1 MQKVNLKKHG
11 ALLCA
16 FLAVAA
22 AAVLRQIGFC
32 VNEQLDQF
40 FTILRAVIYIGLFV
54 AWGISVRSRIIQ
66 PQVRRYLTA
75 VSALMIFWMTVRSIR
90 YSLEEALWVMRH
102 LWYLYYLPMLFIPLL
117 AVFIALSLGKPES
130 FHLPKWTVLLYIPTA
145 ALLLLVLTNDLH
157 QLVFVFPADAVVWRD
172 DYHYAIGYFLA
183 VCWMILCTVTA
194 LVTMLIKCR
203 IPHGRKALMLPFVPT
218 AIALLYGV
226 LYVLRVL
233 GVFRL
238 MWLRIIAGDM
248 TVVFCLLITATLESC
263 IQCGLIQ
270 SNTHYNDLLL
280 SCTLRV
286 QLTDPEYQLLLSS
299 RSAEPIPLQ
308 TMRQTETGPVRL
320 DGGLRLSGAPVRGG
334 HVLWTEDVSELLEVL
349 EELQDVKD
357 SLEDNNALLRAEYTL
372 KAREAHIAEQD
383 RLYNIIQ
390 RETVPRIKLLAELTD
405 ACETMGDEAQR
416 KQILGKMAVIGA
428 YLKRRSNLIFLAD
441 KTPLFQEKELH
452 LTFGESMDNLE
463 LCGITCGL
471 LSELEGPVEARQLM
485 KMYDLFEEI
494 VERSIDTMSTI
505 TVWIGPADGALRM
518 TVNTDSTAE
527 LSPLVSDSV
536 SALRDEDGEWQLCM
550 VLRAGGALE

>member
-40 FTILRAVIYIGLFV
+40 FTILRAAIYIGLFV

-117 AVFIALSLGKPES
+117 AVFIALSLGKPER
-130 FHLPKWTVLLYIPTA
+130 FRLPKWTVLLYIPTA

-157 QLVFVFPADAVVWRD
+157 QLVFRFPEDAVVWMNEYR
-172 DYHYAIGYFLA
+172 YGIVYFP
-183 VCWMILCTVTA
+183 VVGWMVLCALTA
-194 LVTMLIKCR
+194 LVIMLVKCR
-203 IPHGRKALMLPFVPT
+203 VPNSRKVLVLPFVPVVLSV
-218 AIALLYGV
+218 IYGALYIFQLP
-226 LYVLRVL
+226 
-233 GVFRL
+233 
-238 MWLRIIAGDM
+238 WLRLIAGDV
-248 TVVFCLLITATLESC
+248 TVVFCLLIAATLESC

-286 QLTDPEYQLLLSS
+286 QLTDPEYQRLLSS

-308 TMRQTETGPVRL
+308 IMRQTETGPVRL

-390 RETVPRIKLLAELTD
+390 RETAPRIKLLAELTD
-405 ACETMGDEAQR
+405 AFETMGDEAQR

-505 TVWIGPADGALRM
+505 TVWIGPADGALRI
-518 TVNTDSTAE
+518 TINTDSAAD
-527 LSPLVSDSV
+527 LSPLGSDSV

-550 VLRAGGALE
+550 VLRAGGELE

>member
-40 FTILRAVIYIGLFV
+40 FTILRAAIYIGLFV

-130 FHLPKWTVLLYIPTA
+130 FRLPKWTVLLYIPTA

-157 QLVFVFPADAVVWRD
+157 QLVFRFPEDAVVWMNEYRYD
-172 DYHYAIGYFLA
+172 IVYFP
-183 VCWMILCTVTA
+183 VVGWMVLCALTA
-194 LVTMLIKCR
+194 LVIMLVKCR
-203 IPHGRKALMLPFVPT
+203 VPNSRKVLVLPFVPVVLSV
-218 AIALLYGV
+218 IYGALYIFQLP
-226 LYVLRVL
+226 
-233 GVFRL
+233 
-238 MWLRIIAGDM
+238 WLRLIAGDV
-248 TVVFCLLITATLESC
+248 TVVFCLLIAATLESC

-286 QLTDPEYQLLLSS
+286 QLTDPEYQRLLSS

-308 TMRQTETGPVRL
+308 IMRQTETGPVRL

-505 TVWIGPADGALRM
+505 TVWIGPADGALRI
-518 TVNTDSTAE
+518 TINTDSAAD
-527 LSPLVSDSV
+527 LSPLGSDSV

>member
-40 FTILRAVIYIGLFV
+40 FTILRAAIYIGLFV

-130 FHLPKWTVLLYIPTA
+130 FRLPKWTVLLYIPTA

-157 QLVFVFPADAVVWRD
+157 QLVFRFPEDAVVWMNEYR
-172 DYHYAIGYFLA
+172 YGIVYFP
-183 VCWMILCTVTA
+183 VVGWMVLCALTA
-194 LVTMLIKCR
+194 LVIMLVKCR
-203 IPHGRKALMLPFVPT
+203 VPNSRKVLVLPFVPVVLSV
-218 AIALLYGV
+218 IYGALYIFQLP
-226 LYVLRVL
+226 
-233 GVFRL
+233 
-238 MWLRIIAGDM
+238 WLRLIAGDV
-248 TVVFCLLITATLESC
+248 TVVFCLLIAATLESC

-286 QLTDPEYQLLLSS
+286 QLTDPEYQRLLSS

-308 TMRQTETGPVRL
+308 IMRQTETGPVRL

-390 RETVPRIKLLAELTD
+390 RETAPRIKLLAELTD
-405 ACETMGDEAQR
+405 AFETMGDEAQR

-452 LTFGESMDNLE
+452 LTFGDSMDNLE

-471 LSELEGPVEARQLM
+471 LSELEGLVEARQLM

-494 VERSIDTMSTI
+494 VERSIDTMTTI
-505 TVWIGPADGALRM
+505 TVWIGPADGALRI
-518 TVNTDSTAE
+518 TVNTDSAAD

-550 VLRAGGALE
+550 VLRAGGELE

>member
-1 MQKVNLKKHG
+1 MQKLNLKKHR
-11 ALLCA
+11 A
-16 FLAVAA
+16 FFCVAFAVTA
-22 AAVLRQIGFC
+22 AAVLRQIGFQ
-32 VNEQLDQF
+32 VEAPFNWLFSF
-40 FTILRAVIYIGLFV
+40 FRSVIYIMLFA
-54 AWGISVRSRIIQ
+54 AWGISVCRRIIQ

-75 VSALMIFWMTVRSIR
+75 ISALMVFWVTARTLR
-90 YSLEEALWVMRH
+90 HLFAETPWTLRH

-117 AVFIALSLGKPES
+117 ALFVALSLGKPDN
-130 FHLPKWTVLLYIPTA
+130 FRLPKWTALLYIPTA

-157 QLVFVFPADAVVWRD
+157 QLVFRFPEDAVVWMNEYR
-172 DYHYAIGYFLA
+172 YGIVYFP
-183 VCWMILCTVTA
+183 VVGWMVLCALTA
-194 LVTMLIKCR
+194 LVIMLVKCR
-203 IPHGRKALMLPFVPT
+203 VPNSRKVLVLPFVPVVLSV
-218 AIALLYGV
+218 IYGALYIFQLP
-226 LYVLRVL
+226 
-233 GVFRL
+233 
-238 MWLRIIAGDM
+238 WLRLIAGDV
-248 TVVFCLLITATLESC
+248 TVVFCLLIAATLESC

-286 QLTDPEYQLLLSS
+286 QLTDPEYQRLLSS

-308 TMRQTETGPVRL
+308 IMRQTETGPVRL

-390 RETVPRIKLLAELTD
+390 RETAPRIKLLAELTD
-405 ACETMGDEAQR
+405 AFETMGDEAQR

-505 TVWIGPADGALRM
+505 TVWIGPADGALRI
-518 TVNTDSTAE
+518 TINTDSAAD
-527 LSPLVSDSV
+527 LSPLGSDSV

-550 VLRAGGALE
+550 VLRAGGELE

>member
-40 FTILRAVIYIGLFV
+40 FTILRAAIYIGLFV

-130 FHLPKWTVLLYIPTA
+130 FRLPKWTVLLYIPTA

-157 QLVFVFPADAVVWRD
+157 QLVFRFPEDAVVWMNEYR
-172 DYHYAIGYFLA
+172 YGIVYFP
-183 VCWMILCTVTA
+183 VVGWMVLCALTA
-194 LVTMLIKCR
+194 LVIMLVKCR
-203 IPHGRKALMLPFVPT
+203 VPNSRKVLVLPFVPVVLSV
-218 AIALLYGV
+218 IYGALYIFQLP
-226 LYVLRVL
+226 
-233 GVFRL
+233 
-238 MWLRIIAGDM
+238 WLRLIAGDV
-248 TVVFCLLITATLESC
+248 TVVFCLLIAATLESC

-270 SNTHYNDLLL
+270 SNTHYRELFDA
-280 SCTLRV
+280 STV
-286 QLTDPEYQLLLSS
+286 GAQITDPEYHVVLSS
-299 RSAEPIPLQ
+299 RAAQEVNIETL
-308 TMRQTETGPVRL
+308 RQTQQAPVML
-320 DGGLRLSGAPVRGG
+320 EGGIRLSGAPVRGG

-390 RETVPRIKLLAELTD
+390 RETAPRIKLLAELTD
-405 ACETMGDEAQR
+405 AFETMGDEAQR

-505 TVWIGPADGALRM
+505 TVWIGPADGALRI
-518 TVNTDSTAE
+518 TINTDSAAD
-527 LSPLVSDSV
+527 LSPLGSDSV

>member
-40 FTILRAVIYIGLFV
+40 FTILRAAIYIGLFV

-130 FHLPKWTVLLYIPTA
+130 FRLPKWTVLLYIPTA

-157 QLVFVFPADAVVWRD
+157 QLVFRFPEDAVVWMNEYR
-172 DYHYAIGYFLA
+172 YGIVYFP
-183 VCWMILCTVTA
+183 VVGWMVLCALTA
-194 LVTMLIKCR
+194 LVIMLVKCR
-203 IPHGRKALMLPFVPT
+203 VPNSRKVLVLPFVPVVLSV
-218 AIALLYGV
+218 IYGALYIFQLP
-226 LYVLRVL
+226 
-233 GVFRL
+233 
-238 MWLRIIAGDM
+238 WLRLIAGDV
-248 TVVFCLLITATLESC
+248 TVVFCLLIAATLESC

-286 QLTDPEYQLLLSS
+286 QLTDPEYQRLLSS

-308 TMRQTETGPVRL
+308 IMRQTETGPVRL

-390 RETVPRIKLLAELTD
+390 RETAPRIKLLAELTD
-405 ACETMGDEAQR
+405 TFENTQNEAQR
-416 KQILGKMAVIGA
+416 RQLLGKMAVIGA

-441 KTPLFQEKELH
+441 KMPLFQEKELH

-463 LCGITCGL
+463 LCGVTCGL

-505 TVWIGPADGALRM
+505 TVWIGPADGALRI
-518 TVNTDSTAE
+518 TVNTDSAAN

-536 SALRDEDGEWQLCM
+536 SALRDEDGEWQLSM
-550 VLRAGGALE
+550 VLDAGGEPE

>member
-40 FTILRAVIYIGLFV
+40 FTILRAAIYIGLFV

-130 FHLPKWTVLLYIPTA
+130 FRLPKWTVLLYIPTA

-157 QLVFVFPADAVVWRD
+157 QLVFRFPEDAVVWMNEYRYD
-172 DYHYAIGYFLA
+172 IVYFP
-183 VCWMILCTVTA
+183 VVGWMVLCALTA
-194 LVTMLIKCR
+194 LVIMLVKCR
-203 IPHGRKALMLPFVPT
+203 VPNSRKVLVLPFVPVVLSV
-218 AIALLYGV
+218 IYGALYIFQLP
-226 LYVLRVL
+226 
-233 GVFRL
+233 
-238 MWLRIIAGDM
+238 WLRLIAGDV
-248 TVVFCLLITATLESC
+248 TVVFCLLIAATLESC

-286 QLTDPEYQLLLSS
+286 QLTDPEYQRLLSS

-308 TMRQTETGPVRL
+308 IMRQTETGPVRL

-471 LSELEGPVEARQLM
+471 LSELERPVEARQLM

-494 VERSIDTMSTI
+494 VERSIDTMTTI
-505 TVWIGPADGALRM
+505 TVWIGPADGALRI
-518 TVNTDSTAE
+518 TINTDSAAD
-527 LSPLVSDSV
+527 LSPLGSDSV

-550 VLRAGGALE
+550 VLRAGGELE

>member
-22 AAVLRQIGFC
+22 AAVLRQNGFC
-32 VNEQLDQF
+32 VVNEQLDQF
-40 FTILRAVIYIGLFV
+40 FAILRAAIYIGLFV

-130 FHLPKWTVLLYIPTA
+130 FRLPKWTVLLYIPTA

-157 QLVFVFPADAVVWRD
+157 QLVFRFPEDAVVWMNEYR
-172 DYHYAIGYFLA
+172 YGIVYFP
-183 VCWMILCTVTA
+183 VVGWMVLCALTA
-194 LVTMLIKCR
+194 LVIMLVKCR
-203 IPHGRKALMLPFVPT
+203 VPNSRKVLVLPFVPVVLSV
-218 AIALLYGV
+218 IYGALYIFQLP
-226 LYVLRVL
+226 
-233 GVFRL
+233 
-238 MWLRIIAGDM
+238 WLRLIAGDV
-248 TVVFCLLITATLESC
+248 TVVFCLLIAATLESC

-286 QLTDPEYQLLLSS
+286 QLTDPEYQRLLSS

-308 TMRQTETGPVRL
+308 IMRQTETGPVRL

-390 RETVPRIKLLAELTD
+390 RETAPRIKLLAELTD
-405 ACETMGDEAQR
+405 AFETMGDEAQR

-505 TVWIGPADGALRM
+505 TVWIGPADGALRI
-518 TVNTDSTAE
+518 TVNTDSAAN
-527 LSPLVSDSV
+527 LSPLGSDSV

-550 VLRAGGALE
+550 VLRAGGVLE

>member
-40 FTILRAVIYIGLFV
+40 FTILRAAIYIGLFV

-130 FHLPKWTVLLYIPTA
+130 FRLPKWTVLLYIPTA

-157 QLVFVFPADAVVWRD
+157 QLVFRFPEDAVVWMNEYR
-172 DYHYAIGYFLA
+172 YGIVYFP
-183 VCWMILCTVTA
+183 VVGWMVLCALTA
-194 LVTMLIKCR
+194 LVIMLVKCR
-203 IPHGRKALMLPFVPT
+203 VPNSRKVLVLPFVPVVLSV
-218 AIALLYGV
+218 IYGALYIFQLP
-226 LYVLRVL
+226 
-233 GVFRL
+233 
-238 MWLRIIAGDM
+238 WLRLIAGDV
-248 TVVFCLLITATLESC
+248 TVVFCLLIAATLESC

-286 QLTDPEYQLLLSS
+286 QLTDPEYQRLLSS

-308 TMRQTETGPVRL
+308 IMRQTETGPVRL

-390 RETVPRIKLLAELTD
+390 RETAPRIKLLAELTD
-405 ACETMGDEAQR
+405 AFETMGDEAQR

-494 VERSIDTMSTI
+494 VERSIDTMTTI
-505 TVWIGPADGALRM
+505 TVWIGPADGALRI
-518 TVNTDSTAE
+518 TINTDSAAD
-527 LSPLVSDSV
+527 LSPLGSDSV
-536 SALRDEDGEWQLCM
+536 LALRDEDGEWQLCM

>member
-40 FTILRAVIYIGLFV
+40 FTILRAAIYIGLFV

-130 FHLPKWTVLLYIPTA
+130 FRLPKWTVLLYIPTA

-157 QLVFVFPADAVVWRD
+157 QLVFRFPEDAVVWMNEYR
-172 DYHYAIGYFLA
+172 YAIVYFP
-183 VCWMILCTVTA
+183 VVGWMVLCALTA
-194 LVTMLIKCR
+194 LVIMLVKCR
-203 IPHGRKALMLPFVPT
+203 VPNSRKVLVLPFVPVVLSV
-218 AIALLYGV
+218 IYGALYIFQLP
-226 LYVLRVL
+226 
-233 GVFRL
+233 
-238 MWLRIIAGDM
+238 WLRLIAGDV
-248 TVVFCLLITATLESC
+248 TVVFCLLIAATLESC

-286 QLTDPEYQLLLSS
+286 QLTDPEYQRLLSS

-308 TMRQTETGPVRL
+308 IMRQTETGPVRL

-390 RETVPRIKLLAELTD
+390 RETAPRIKLLAELTD
-405 ACETMGDEAQR
+405 AFETMGDEAQR

-471 LSELEGPVEARQLM
+471 LSELERPVEARQLM

-494 VERSIDTMSTI
+494 VERSIDTMTTI
-505 TVWIGPADGALRM
+505 TVWIGPADGALRI
-518 TVNTDSTAE
+518 TINTDSAAD
-527 LSPLVSDSV
+527 LSPLGSDSV

-550 VLRAGGALE
+550 VLRAGGELE

>member
-40 FTILRAVIYIGLFV
+40 FTILRAAIYIGLFV

-130 FHLPKWTVLLYIPTA
+130 FRLPKWTVLLYIPTA

-157 QLVFVFPADAVVWRD
+157 QLVFRFPEDAVVWMNEYR
-172 DYHYAIGYFLA
+172 YGIVYFP
-183 VCWMILCTVTA
+183 VVGWMVLCALTA
-194 LVTMLIKCR
+194 LVIMLVKCR
-203 IPHGRKALMLPFVPT
+203 VPNSRKVLVLPFVPVVLSV
-218 AIALLYGV
+218 IYGALYIFQLP
-226 LYVLRVL
+226 
-233 GVFRL
+233 
-238 MWLRIIAGDM
+238 WLRLIAGDV
-248 TVVFCLLITATLESC
+248 TVVFCLLIAATLESC

-286 QLTDPEYQLLLSS
+286 QLTDPEYQRLLSS

-308 TMRQTETGPVRL
+308 IMRQTETGPVRL

-390 RETVPRIKLLAELTD
+390 RETAPRIKLLAELTD
-405 ACETMGDEAQR
+405 AFETMGDEAQR

-505 TVWIGPADGALRM
+505 TVWIGPADGALRI
-518 TVNTDSTAE
+518 TINTDSAAD
-527 LSPLVSDSV
+527 LSPLGSDSD

-550 VLRAGGALE
+550 VLRAGGELE

>member
-22 AAVLRQIGFC
+22 AAVLRQNGFC
-32 VNEQLDQF
+32 VVNEQLDQF
-40 FTILRAVIYIGLFV
+40 FAILRAAIYIGLFV

-117 AVFIALSLGKPES
+117 ALFVALSLGKPDN
-130 FHLPKWTVLLYIPTA
+130 FRLPKWTALLYIPTA

-157 QLVFVFPADAVVWRD
+157 QLVFRFPEDAVVWMNEYR
-172 DYHYAIGYFLA
+172 YGIVYFP
-183 VCWMILCTVTA
+183 VVGWMVLCALTA
-194 LVTMLIKCR
+194 LVIMLVKCR
-203 IPHGRKALMLPFVPT
+203 VPNSRKVLVLPFVPVVLSV
-218 AIALLYGV
+218 IYGALYIFQLP
-226 LYVLRVL
+226 
-233 GVFRL
+233 
-238 MWLRIIAGDM
+238 WLRLIAGDV
-248 TVVFCLLITATLESC
+248 TVVFCLLIAATLESC

-286 QLTDPEYQLLLSS
+286 QLTDPEYQRLLSS

-308 TMRQTETGPVRL
+308 IMRQTETGPVRL

-390 RETVPRIKLLAELTD
+390 RETAPRIKLLAELTD
-405 ACETMGDEAQR
+405 AFETMGDEAQR

-494 VERSIDTMSTI
+494 VERSIDTMTTI
-505 TVWIGPADGALRM
+505 TVWIGPADGALRI
-518 TVNTDSTAE
+518 TINTDSAAD
-527 LSPLVSDSV
+527 LSPLGSDSV

-550 VLRAGGALE
+550 VLRAGGELE

>member
-40 FTILRAVIYIGLFV
+40 FTILRAAIYIGLFV

-130 FHLPKWTVLLYIPTA
+130 FRLPKWTVLLYIPTA

-157 QLVFVFPADAVVWRD
+157 QLVFRFPEDAVVWMNEYR
-172 DYHYAIGYFLA
+172 YGIVYFP
-183 VCWMILCTVTA
+183 VVGWMVLCALTA
-194 LVTMLIKCR
+194 LVIMLVKCR
-203 IPHGRKALMLPFVPT
+203 VPNSRKVLVLPFVPVVLSV
-218 AIALLYGV
+218 IYGALYIFQLP
-226 LYVLRVL
+226 
-233 GVFRL
+233 
-238 MWLRIIAGDM
+238 WLRLIAGDV

-286 QLTDPEYQLLLSS
+286 QLTDPEYQRLLSS

-308 TMRQTETGPVRL
+308 IMRQTETGPVRL

-390 RETVPRIKLLAELTD
+390 RETAPRIKLLAELTD
-405 ACETMGDEAQR
+405 AFETMGDEAQR

-494 VERSIDTMSTI
+494 VERSIDTMTTI
-505 TVWIGPADGALRM
+505 TVWIGPADGALRI
-518 TVNTDSTAE
+518 TINTDSAAD
-527 LSPLVSDSV
+527 LSPLGSDSV

-550 VLRAGGALE
+550 VLRAGGELE

>member
-40 FTILRAVIYIGLFV
+40 FTILRAAIYIGLFV

-130 FHLPKWTVLLYIPTA
+130 FRLPKWTVLLYIPTA

-157 QLVFVFPADAVVWRD
+157 QLVFRFPEDAVVWMNEYR
-172 DYHYAIGYFLA
+172 YGIVYFP
-183 VCWMILCTVTA
+183 VVGWMVLCALTA
-194 LVTMLIKCR
+194 LVIMLVKCR
-203 IPHGRKALMLPFVPT
+203 VPNSRKVLVLPFVPVVLSV
-218 AIALLYGV
+218 IYGALYIFQLP
-226 LYVLRVL
+226 
-233 GVFRL
+233 
-238 MWLRIIAGDM
+238 WLRLIAGDV
-248 TVVFCLLITATLESC
+248 TVVFCLLIAATLESC

-286 QLTDPEYQLLLSS
+286 QLTDPEYQRLLSS

-308 TMRQTETGPVRL
+308 IMRQTETGPVRL

-390 RETVPRIKLLAELTD
+390 RETAPRIKLLAELTD

-471 LSELEGPVEARQLM
+471 LSELERPVEARQLM

-494 VERSIDTMSTI
+494 VERSIDTMTTI
-505 TVWIGPADGALRM
+505 TVWIGPADGALRI
-518 TVNTDSTAE
+518 TINTDSAAD
-527 LSPLVSDSV
+527 LSPLGSDSV

-550 VLRAGGALE
+550 VLRAGGELE

>member
-40 FTILRAVIYIGLFV
+40 FTILRAAIYIGLFV

-130 FHLPKWTVLLYIPTA
+130 FRLPKWTVLLYIPTA

-157 QLVFVFPADAVVWRD
+157 QLVFRFPEDAVVWMNEYR
-172 DYHYAIGYFLA
+172 YGIVYFP
-183 VCWMILCTVTA
+183 VVGWMVLCALTA
-194 LVTMLIKCR
+194 LVIMLVKCR
-203 IPHGRKALMLPFVPT
+203 VPNSRKVLVLPFVPVVLSV
-218 AIALLYGV
+218 IYGALYIFQLP
-226 LYVLRVL
+226 
-233 GVFRL
+233 
-238 MWLRIIAGDM
+238 WLRLIAGDV
-248 TVVFCLLITATLESC
+248 TVVFCLLIAATLESC
-263 IQCGLIQ
+263 IQCCLIQ
-270 SNTHYNDLLL
+270 SNTHYRELFDA
-280 SCTLRV
+280 STV
-286 QLTDPEYQLLLSS
+286 GAQITDPEYHVVLSS
-299 RSAEPIPLQ
+299 RAAQEVNIETL
-308 TMRQTETGPVRL
+308 RQTQQAPVML
-320 DGGLRLSGAPVRGG
+320 EGGIRLSGAPVRGG

-390 RETVPRIKLLAELTD
+390 RETAPRIKLLAELTD
-405 ACETMGDEAQR
+405 AFETMGDEAQR

-505 TVWIGPADGALRM
+505 TVWIGPADGALRI
-518 TVNTDSTAE
+518 TINTDSAAD
-527 LSPLVSDSV
+527 LSPLGSDSV

>member
-22 AAVLRQIGFC
+22 AAVLRQNGFC
-32 VNEQLDQF
+32 VVNEQLDQF
-40 FTILRAVIYIGLFV
+40 FAILRAAIYIGLFV

-130 FHLPKWTVLLYIPTA
+130 FRLPKWTVLLYIPTA

-157 QLVFVFPADAVVWRD
+157 QLVFRFPEDAVVWMNEYR
-172 DYHYAIGYFLA
+172 YGIVYFP
-183 VCWMILCTVTA
+183 VVGWMVLCALTA
-194 LVTMLIKCR
+194 LVIMLVKCR
-203 IPHGRKALMLPFVPT
+203 VPNSRKVLVLPFVPVVLSV
-218 AIALLYGV
+218 IYGALYIFQLP
-226 LYVLRVL
+226 
-233 GVFRL
+233 
-238 MWLRIIAGDM
+238 WLRLIAGDV
-248 TVVFCLLITATLESC
+248 TVVFCLLIAATLESC

-286 QLTDPEYQLLLSS
+286 QLTDPEYQRLLSS

-308 TMRQTETGPVRL
+308 IMRQTETGPVRL

-390 RETVPRIKLLAELTD
+390 RETAPRIKLLAELTD
-405 ACETMGDEAQR
+405 AFETMGDEAQR

-505 TVWIGPADGALRM
+505 TVWIGPADGALRI
-518 TVNTDSTAE
+518 TINTDSAAD
-527 LSPLVSDSV
+527 LSPLGSDSV

-550 VLRAGGALE
+550 VLRAGGELE

>member
-40 FTILRAVIYIGLFV
+40 FTILRAAIYIGLFV

-130 FHLPKWTVLLYIPTA
+130 FRLPKWTVLLYIPTA

-157 QLVFVFPADAVVWRD
+157 QLVFRFPEDAVVWMNEYR
-172 DYHYAIGYFLA
+172 YGIVYFP
-183 VCWMILCTVTA
+183 VVGWMVLCALTA
-194 LVTMLIKCR
+194 LVIMLVKCR
-203 IPHGRKALMLPFVPT
+203 VPNSRKVLVLPFVPVVLSV
-218 AIALLYGV
+218 IYGALYIFQLP
-226 LYVLRVL
+226 
-233 GVFRL
+233 
-238 MWLRIIAGDM
+238 WLRLIAGDV

-286 QLTDPEYQLLLSS
+286 QLTDPEYQRLLSS

-308 TMRQTETGPVRL
+308 IMRQTETGPVRL

-390 RETVPRIKLLAELTD
+390 RETAPRIKLLAELTD
-405 ACETMGDEAQR
+405 AFETMGDEAQR

-471 LSELEGPVEARQLM
+471 LSELERPVEARQLM

-494 VERSIDTMSTI
+494 VERSIDTMTTI
-505 TVWIGPADGALRM
+505 TVWIGPADGALRI
-518 TVNTDSTAE
+518 TINTDSAAD
-527 LSPLVSDSV
+527 LSPLGSDSV

>member
-1 MQKVNLKKHG
+1 MQKLNLKKHR
-11 ALLCA
+11 A
-16 FLAVAA
+16 FFCVAFAVTA
-22 AAVLRQIGFC
+22 AAVLRQIGFQ
-32 VNEQLDQF
+32 VEAPFNWLFSF
-40 FTILRAVIYIGLFV
+40 FRSVIYIMLFA
-54 AWGISVRSRIIQ
+54 AWGISVCRRIIQ

-75 VSALMIFWMTVRSIR
+75 ISALMVFWVTARTLR
-90 YSLEEALWVMRH
+90 HLFAETPWALRH

-117 AVFIALSLGKPES
+117 ALFVALSLGKPDN
-130 FHLPKWTVLLYIPTA
+130 FRLPKWTALLYIPTA

-157 QLVFVFPADAVVWRD
+157 QLVFRFPEDAVVWMNEYR
-172 DYHYAIGYFLA
+172 YGIVYFP
-183 VCWMILCTVTA
+183 VVGWMVLCALTA
-194 LVTMLIKCR
+194 LVIMLVKCR
-203 IPHGRKALMLPFVPT
+203 VPNSRKVLVLPFVPVVLSV
-218 AIALLYGV
+218 IYGALYIFQLP
-226 LYVLRVL
+226 
-233 GVFRL
+233 
-238 MWLRIIAGDM
+238 WLRLIAGDV
-248 TVVFCLLITATLESC
+248 TVVFCLLIAATLESC

-286 QLTDPEYQLLLSS
+286 QLTDPEYQRLLSS

-308 TMRQTETGPVRL
+308 IMRQTETGPVRL

-390 RETVPRIKLLAELTD
+390 RETAPRIKLLAELTD
-405 ACETMGDEAQR
+405 AFETMGDEAQR

-471 LSELEGPVEARQLM
+471 LSELERPVEARQLM

-505 TVWIGPADGALRM
+505 TVWIGPADGALRI
-518 TVNTDSTAE
+518 TINTDSAAD
-527 LSPLVSDSV
+527 LSPLGSDSV

-550 VLRAGGALE
+550 VLRAGGESE

>member
-40 FTILRAVIYIGLFV
+40 FTILRAAIYIGLFV

-130 FHLPKWTVLLYIPTA
+130 FRLPKWTVLLYIPTA

-157 QLVFVFPADAVVWRD
+157 QLVFRFPEDAVVWMNEYR
-172 DYHYAIGYFLA
+172 YGIVYFP
-183 VCWMILCTVTA
+183 VVGWMVLCALTA
-194 LVTMLIKCR
+194 LVIMLVKCR
-203 IPHGRKALMLPFVPT
+203 VPNSRKVLVLPFVPVVLSV
-218 AIALLYGV
+218 IYGALYIFQLP
-226 LYVLRVL
+226 
-233 GVFRL
+233 
-238 MWLRIIAGDM
+238 WLRLIAGDV
-248 TVVFCLLITATLESC
+248 TVVFCLLIAATLESC

-286 QLTDPEYQLLLSS
+286 QLTDPEYQRLLSS

-308 TMRQTETGPVRL
+308 IMRQTETGPVRL

-390 RETVPRIKLLAELTD
+390 RETAPRIKLLAELTD
-405 ACETMGDEAQR
+405 AFETMGDEAQR

-505 TVWIGPADGALRM
+505 TVWIGPADGALRI
-518 TVNTDSTAE
+518 TINTDSAAD
-527 LSPLVSDSV
+527 LSPLGSDSV

-550 VLRAGGALE
+550 VLRAGGESE

>member
-1 MQKVNLKKHG
+1 MQKLNLKKHR
-11 ALLCA
+11 A
-16 FLAVAA
+16 FFCVAFAVTA
-22 AAVLRQIGFC
+22 AAVLRQIGFQ
-32 VNEQLDQF
+32 VEAPFNWLFSF
-40 FTILRAVIYIGLFV
+40 FRSVIYIMLFA
-54 AWGISVRSRIIQ
+54 AWGISVCRRIIQ

-75 VSALMIFWMTVRSIR
+75 ISALMVFWVTARTLR
-90 YSLEEALWVMRH
+90 HLFAETPWTLRH

-117 AVFIALSLGKPES
+117 ALFVALSLGKPDN
-130 FHLPKWTVLLYIPTA
+130 FRLPKWTALLYIPTA

-157 QLVFVFPADAVVWRD
+157 QLVFRFPEDAVVWMNEYR
-172 DYHYAIGYFLA
+172 YGIVYFP
-183 VCWMILCTVTA
+183 VVGWMVLCALTA
-194 LVTMLIKCR
+194 LVIMLVKCR
-203 IPHGRKALMLPFVPT
+203 VPNSRKVLVLPFVPVVLSV
-218 AIALLYGV
+218 IYGALYIFQLP
-226 LYVLRVL
+226 
-233 GVFRL
+233 
-238 MWLRIIAGDM
+238 WLRLIAGDV
-248 TVVFCLLITATLESC
+248 TVVFCLLIAATLESC

-286 QLTDPEYQLLLSS
+286 QLTDPEYQRLLSS

-308 TMRQTETGPVRL
+308 IMRQTETGPVRL

-390 RETVPRIKLLAELTD
+390 RETAPRIKLLAELTD
-405 ACETMGDEAQR
+405 AFETMGDEAQR

-471 LSELEGPVEARQLM
+471 LSELERPVEARQLM

-505 TVWIGPADGALRM
+505 TVWIGPADGALRI
-518 TVNTDSTAE
+518 TINTDSAAD
-527 LSPLVSDSV
+527 LSPLGSDSV

-550 VLRAGGALE
+550 VLRAGGESE

>member
-40 FTILRAVIYIGLFV
+40 FTILRAAIYIGLFV

-130 FHLPKWTVLLYIPTA
+130 FRLPKWTVLLYIPTA

-157 QLVFVFPADAVVWRD
+157 QLVFRFPEDAVVWMNEYRYD
-172 DYHYAIGYFLA
+172 IVYFP
-183 VCWMILCTVTA
+183 VVGWMVLCALTA
-194 LVTMLIKCR
+194 LVIMLVKCR
-203 IPHGRKALMLPFVPT
+203 VPNSRKVLVLPFVPVVLSV
-218 AIALLYGV
+218 IYGALYIFQLP
-226 LYVLRVL
+226 
-233 GVFRL
+233 
-238 MWLRIIAGDM
+238 WLRLIAGDV
-248 TVVFCLLITATLESC
+248 TVVFCLLIAATLESC

-286 QLTDPEYQLLLSS
+286 QLTDPEYQRLLSS

-308 TMRQTETGPVRL
+308 IMRQTETGPVRL

-390 RETVPRIKLLAELTD
+390 RETAPRIKLLAELTD
-405 ACETMGDEAQR
+405 AFETMGDEAQR

-494 VERSIDTMSTI
+494 VERSIDTMTTI
-505 TVWIGPADGALRM
+505 TVWIGPADGALRI
-518 TVNTDSTAE
+518 TINTDSAAD
-527 LSPLVSDSV
+527 LSPLGSDSV

-550 VLRAGGALE
+550 VLRAGGELE

>member
-40 FTILRAVIYIGLFV
+40 FTILRAAIYIGLFV

-130 FHLPKWTVLLYIPTA
+130 FRLPKWTVLLYIPTA

-157 QLVFVFPADAVVWRD
+157 QLVFRFPEDAVVWMNEYR
-172 DYHYAIGYFLA
+172 YGIVYFP
-183 VCWMILCTVTA
+183 VVGWMVLCALTA
-194 LVTMLIKCR
+194 LVIMLVKCR
-203 IPHGRKALMLPFVPT
+203 VPNSRKVLVLPFVPVVLSV
-218 AIALLYGV
+218 IYGALYIFQLP
-226 LYVLRVL
+226 
-233 GVFRL
+233 
-238 MWLRIIAGDM
+238 WLRLIAGDV
-248 TVVFCLLITATLESC
+248 TVVFCLLIAATLESC

-286 QLTDPEYQLLLSS
+286 QLTDPEYQRLLSS

-308 TMRQTETGPVRL
+308 IMRQTETGPVRL

-390 RETVPRIKLLAELTD
+390 RETAPRIKLLAELTD
-405 ACETMGDEAQR
+405 AFETMGDEAQR

-471 LSELEGPVEARQLM
+471 LSELERPVEARQLM

-494 VERSIDTMSTI
+494 VERSIDTMTTI
-505 TVWIGPADGALRM
+505 TVWIGPADGALRI
-518 TVNTDSTAE
+518 TINTDSAAD
-527 LSPLVSDSV
+527 LSPLGSDSV

-550 VLRAGGALE
+550 VLRAGGELE

>member
-40 FTILRAVIYIGLFV
+40 FTILRAAIYIGLFV

-130 FHLPKWTVLLYIPTA
+130 FRLPKWTVLLYIPTA

-157 QLVFVFPADAVVWRD
+157 QLVFRFPEDAVVWMNEYR
-172 DYHYAIGYFLA
+172 YGIVYFP
-183 VCWMILCTVTA
+183 VVGWMVLCALTA
-194 LVTMLIKCR
+194 LVIMLVKCR
-203 IPHGRKALMLPFVPT
+203 VPNSRKVLVLPFVPVVLSV
-218 AIALLYGV
+218 IYGALYIFQLP
-226 LYVLRVL
+226 
-233 GVFRL
+233 
-238 MWLRIIAGDM
+238 WLRLIAGDV
-248 TVVFCLLITATLESC
+248 TVVFCLLIAATLESC

-286 QLTDPEYQLLLSS
+286 QLTDPEYQRLLSS

-308 TMRQTETGPVRL
+308 IMRQTETGPVRL

-390 RETVPRIKLLAELTD
+390 RETAPRIKLLAELTD
-405 ACETMGDEAQR
+405 AFETMGDEAQR

-505 TVWIGPADGALRM
+505 TVWIGPADGALRI
-518 TVNTDSTAE
+518 TVNTDSAAD
-527 LSPLVSDSV
+527 LSPLGSDSV

-550 VLRAGGALE
+550 VLRAGGESE

>member
-40 FTILRAVIYIGLFV
+40 FTILRAAIYIGLFV

-130 FHLPKWTVLLYIPTA
+130 FRLPKWTVLLYIPTA

-157 QLVFVFPADAVVWRD
+157 QLVFRFPEDAVVWMNEYRYD
-172 DYHYAIGYFLA
+172 IVYFP
-183 VCWMILCTVTA
+183 VVGWMVLCALTA
-194 LVTMLIKCR
+194 LVIMLVKCR
-203 IPHGRKALMLPFVPT
+203 VPNSRKVLVLPFVPVVLSV
-218 AIALLYGV
+218 IYGALYIFQLP
-226 LYVLRVL
+226 
-233 GVFRL
+233 
-238 MWLRIIAGDM
+238 WLRLIAGDV
-248 TVVFCLLITATLESC
+248 TVVFCLLIAATLESC

-286 QLTDPEYQLLLSS
+286 QLTDPEYQRLLSS

-308 TMRQTETGPVRL
+308 IMRQTETGPVRL

-390 RETVPRIKLLAELTD
+390 RETAPRIKLLAELTD
-405 ACETMGDEAQR
+405 AFETMGDEAQR

-471 LSELEGPVEARQLM
+471 LSELERPVEARQLM

-505 TVWIGPADGALRM
+505 TVWIGPADGALRI
-518 TVNTDSTAE
+518 TINTDSAAD
-527 LSPLVSDSV
+527 LSPLGSDSV

-550 VLRAGGALE
+550 VLRAGGELE

>member
-40 FTILRAVIYIGLFV
+40 FTILRAAIYIGLFV

-130 FHLPKWTVLLYIPTA
+130 FRLPKWTVLLYIPTA

-157 QLVFVFPADAVVWRD
+157 QLVFRFPEDAVVWMNEYRYD
-172 DYHYAIGYFLA
+172 IVYFP
-183 VCWMILCTVTA
+183 VVGWMVLCALTA
-194 LVTMLIKCR
+194 LVIMLVKCR
-203 IPHGRKALMLPFVPT
+203 VPNSRKVLVLPFVPVVLSV
-218 AIALLYGV
+218 IYGALYIFQLP
-226 LYVLRVL
+226 
-233 GVFRL
+233 
-238 MWLRIIAGDM
+238 WLRLIAGDV
-248 TVVFCLLITATLESC
+248 TVVFCLLIAATLESC

-286 QLTDPEYQLLLSS
+286 QLTDPEYQRLLSS

-308 TMRQTETGPVRL
+308 IMRQTETGPVRL

-390 RETVPRIKLLAELTD
+390 RETAPRIKLLAELTD
-405 ACETMGDEAQR
+405 AFETMGDEAQR

-471 LSELEGPVEARQLM
+471 LSELERPVEARQLM

-494 VERSIDTMSTI
+494 VERSIDTMTTI
-505 TVWIGPADGALRM
+505 TVWIGPADGALRI
-518 TVNTDSTAE
+518 TINTDSAAD
-527 LSPLVSDSV
+527 LSPLGSDSV

>member
-40 FTILRAVIYIGLFV
+40 FTILRAAIYIGLFV

-130 FHLPKWTVLLYIPTA
+130 FRLPKWTVLLYIPTA

-157 QLVFVFPADAVVWRD
+157 QLVFRFPEDAVVWMNEYR
-172 DYHYAIGYFLA
+172 YGIVYFP
-183 VCWMILCTVTA
+183 VVGWMVLCALTA
-194 LVTMLIKCR
+194 LVIMLVKCR
-203 IPHGRKALMLPFVPT
+203 VPNSRKVLVLPFVPVVLSV
-218 AIALLYGV
+218 IYGALYIFQLP
-226 LYVLRVL
+226 
-233 GVFRL
+233 
-238 MWLRIIAGDM
+238 WLRLIAGDV
-248 TVVFCLLITATLESC
+248 TVVFCLLIAATLESC

-286 QLTDPEYQLLLSS
+286 QLTDPEYQRLLSS

-308 TMRQTETGPVRL
+308 IMRQTETGPVRL

-390 RETVPRIKLLAELTD
+390 RETAPRIKLLAELTD
-405 ACETMGDEAQR
+405 AFETMGDEAQR

-471 LSELEGPVEARQLM
+471 LSELERPVEAKQLM

-505 TVWIGPADGALRM
+505 TVWIGPADGALRI
-518 TVNTDSTAE
+518 TINTDSAAD
-527 LSPLVSDSV
+527 LSPLGSDSV

-550 VLRAGGALE
+550 VLRAGGELE

>member
-1 MQKVNLKKHG
+1 
-11 ALLCA
+11 
-16 FLAVAA
+16 
-22 AAVLRQIGFC
+22 
-32 VNEQLDQF
+32 
-40 FTILRAVIYIGLFV
+40 
-54 AWGISVRSRIIQ
+54 
-66 PQVRRYLTA
+66 
-75 VSALMIFWMTVRSIR
+75 
-90 YSLEEALWVMRH
+90 
-102 LWYLYYLPMLFIPLL
+102 
-117 AVFIALSLGKPES
+117 
-130 FHLPKWTVLLYIPTA
+130 
-145 ALLLLVLTNDLH
+145 LTNDLH
-157 QLVFVFPADAVVWRD
+157 QLVFRFPEDAVVWMNEYR
-172 DYHYAIGYFLA
+172 YGIVYFP
-183 VCWMILCTVTA
+183 VVGWMVLCALTA
-194 LVTMLIKCR
+194 LVIMLVKCR
-203 IPHGRKALMLPFVPT
+203 VPNSRKVLVLPFVPVVLSV
-218 AIALLYGV
+218 IYGALYIFQLP
-226 LYVLRVL
+226 
-233 GVFRL
+233 
-238 MWLRIIAGDM
+238 WLRLIAGDV
-248 TVVFCLLITATLESC
+248 TVVFCLLIAATLESC

-286 QLTDPEYQLLLSS
+286 QLTDPEYQRLLSS

-308 TMRQTETGPVRL
+308 IMRQTETGPVRL

-471 LSELEGPVEARQLM
+471 LSELERPVEARQLM

-494 VERSIDTMSTI
+494 VERSIDTMTTI
-505 TVWIGPADGALRM
+505 TVWIGPADGALRI
-518 TVNTDSTAE
+518 TINTDSAA
-527 LSPLVSDSV
+527 DR
-536 SALRDEDGEWQLCM
+536 LRFGF
-550 VLRAGGALE
+550 GFTG